1 MGTAERSGV
10 GRIDYAGMITRFYSS
25 YPDDVKVP
33 ILKLLDAMSDSK
45 HLTIQ
50 QNAPVLWGN
59 EIDVKRPSLLKKR
72 KTSEQQGA

>member
-1 MGTAERSGV
+1 MGRQSVPGWE
-10 GRIDYAGMITRFYSS
+10 RIDYAGMITRFYSS

-50 QNAPVLWGN
+50 QMHRYYGGM
-59 EIDVKRPSLLKKR
+59 R
-72 KTSEQQGA
+72 